1 MITVRLRVE
10 EVFELVNHKIFSR
23 LFYMF
28 NTTLQSLKNMVIVV
42 NFVQIARNTNRQTP
56 NKNNKRLRSCSRV
69 CFYNKTHSNEA
80 SKQTTDAPF
89 PPSVIEIH
97 VMHRIN

>member
-1 MITVRLRVE
+1 MITVCLRVE

-28 NTTLQSLKNMVIVV
+28 NTTLQSLKNMVIAV
-42 NFVQIARNTNRQTP
+42 NFVQIARNINRQTS
-56 NKNNKRLRSCSRV
+56 NKINKRLRSCSRV
-69 CFYNKTHSNEA
+69 SSYNKTH